1 MHQNR
6 LNFVGVQAFLEID
19 DMANNDNGQDTYI
32 FHAIHLISYLEVDL
46 IVYVIVSK
54 NTLSVSCIFA

>member
-32 FHAIHLISYLEVDL
+32 FHGSNSICDSIKKYSVCVLYFCLIILDCQINS
-46 IVYVIVSK
+46 
-54 NTLSVSCIFA
+54 